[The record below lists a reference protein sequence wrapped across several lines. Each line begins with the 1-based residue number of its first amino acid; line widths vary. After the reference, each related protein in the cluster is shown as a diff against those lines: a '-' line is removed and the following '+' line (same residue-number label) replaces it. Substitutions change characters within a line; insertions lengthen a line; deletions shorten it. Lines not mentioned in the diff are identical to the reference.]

1 MAYDAGMRTRVA
13 VTGLGLVTPIGNDPD
28 TVWANLKEGR
38 SGIGPITRFD
48 TTDYA
53 AKIAG
58 EVRDF
63 DPARYMDRKAARNYG
78 RYVQFALAA
87 SQLAVDHAGLDPTRM
102 RASETGV
109 IIGTGIG
116 GLEAIEAGHRQLLDH
131 GVRRVSP
138 FTVPMML
145 PNMAPAVVAIRLRA
159 GGPNYALISACASS
173 GNAIG
178 EGAEIIRRGDAA
190 LMVAG
195 GAEAAITPLAM
206 AGFCQ
211 IKAVS
216 TRNDAPA
223 AASRPFDRD
232 RDGFVLSEGGVML
245 VLESMDH
252 ARERGARILA
262 EIAGY
267 ATTSD
272 MYHYV
277 APDPEG
283 TGVARVIASALNNA
297 GVQPSEID
305 YVNAHATSTPAGD
318 AAEVKA
324 LKRAMGDRAQSVPIS
339 STKSVTGH
347 LLGGAGAMGAVAA
360 ILAML
365 NQTLP
370 PTINLENPDAEP
382 DLDFVPNHARS
393 AALDNA
399 LVNAFGFGGNNSA
412 LVIRRYLEP

>member
-1 MAYDAGMRTRVA
+1 
-13 VTGLGLVTPIGNDPD
+13 VTGLGMVTPIGNDPD
-28 TVWANLKEGR
+28 TVWMNLKEGR

-48 TTDYA
+48 TADYP

-78 RYVQFALAA
+78 RYVHFALAA
-87 SQLAVDHAGLDPTRM
+87 SQMAVDHAGLDTARM

-109 IIGTGIG
+109 IVGTGIG
-116 GLEAIEAGHRQLLDH
+116 GLEAIEAGYRQLLDH
-131 GVRRVSP
+131 GIRRVSP

-178 EGAEIIRRGDAA
+178 EAAEIIRRGDAA
-190 LMVAG
+190 VMVAG
-195 GAEAAITPLAM
+195 GAEAAITALAM

-216 TRNDAPA
+216 TRNDDPA

-252 ARERGARILA
+252 ARGRGARILA
-262 EIAGY
+262 EITGY
-267 ATTSD
+267 AATSD

-277 APDPEG
+277 APDPDG
-283 TGVARVIASALNNA
+283 CGVARVVASALSDA

-318 AAEVKA
+318 AAEIKA

-347 LLGGAGAMGAVAA
+347 LLGGAGAMGAAAA
-360 ILAML
+360 ILAL
-365 NQTLP
+365 LDQTLP
-370 PTINLENPDAEP
+370 PTINLENPDP
-382 DLDFVPNHARS
+382 QLDLDFVPNRARVAS
-393 AALDNA
+393 LDNA

-412 LVIRRYLEP
+412 LVIRRYSEP